1 MSDGTWNDGCAFCA
15 IVAGDEPAEIVCEG
29 ADWLAMFPIS
39 PATRGHTMVV
49 PRVHVADLWQTD
61 PALAQELM
69 AACISVGEA
78 IRTLLAPDGMNLISS
93 AGEAAEQ
100 SVFHLHLHVV
110 PRWDGDRIG
119 RIWPT
124 STDETPEWT
133 SEVADALREA
143 CRST

>member
-1 MSDGTWNDGCAFCA
+1 MTDVTRNDDCAFCA
-15 IVAGDEPAEIVCEG
+15 IVAGKQPAEIVCEG
-29 ADWLAMFPIS
+29 ATWLAFFPIS

-61 PALAQELM
+61 RALAQELT
-69 AACISVGEA
+69 AACISVGDA
-78 IRTLLAPDGMNLISS
+78 IRTVLAPDGMNLISS

-110 PRWDGDRIG
+110 PRWEGDRIG

-124 STDETPEWT
+124 SSDETPEWT
-133 SEVADALREA
+133 SEVAATLREA